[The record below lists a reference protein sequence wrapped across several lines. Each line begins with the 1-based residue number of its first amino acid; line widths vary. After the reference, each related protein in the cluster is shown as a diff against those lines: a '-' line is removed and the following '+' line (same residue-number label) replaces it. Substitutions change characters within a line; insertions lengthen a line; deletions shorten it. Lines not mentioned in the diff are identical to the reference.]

1 LDKDTIPCP
10 LDFPFTCFE
19 IKKGIR
25 KLKNGKKEGP
35 DLILNEFIKTG
46 SQTMTL
52 TLVKLFNKILQC
64 GKFPSVWNHSL
75 ISSIYKSGD
84 PNDCNNYRGIS
95 VTSCWCKL
103 FTSLLQKR
111 LGDFLESKK
120 LISFNQGGFRGGYRT
135 TDHIYR
141 FRKQIMPRVGWEI
154 PVVGI
159 PSGNYREIPSWEIL

>member
-1 LDKDTIPCP
+1 MDKDTIPCP

-19 IKKGIR
+19 IKKGIH
-25 KLKNGKKEGP
+25 KLKYGKKEGP

-95 VTSCWCKL
+95 VTSCLGKL

-111 LGDFLESKK
+111 LLVLTKVDSEVAIEQ
-120 LISFNQGGFRGGYRT
+120 LIIFTY
-135 TDHIYR
+135 
-141 FRKQIMPRVGWEI
+141 
-154 PVVGI
+154 
-159 PSGNYREIPSWEIL
+159 

>member
-1 LDKDTIPCP
+1 MDKDTIPCP

-25 KLKNGKKEGP
+25 KLKNGEKEGP

-75 ISSIYKSGD
+75 ISSIYKSG
-84 PNDCNNYRGIS
+84 G
-95 VTSCWCKL
+95 
-103 FTSLLQKR
+103 
-111 LGDFLESKK
+111 SK
-120 LISFNQGGFRGGYRT
+120 
-135 TDHIYR
+135 
-141 FRKQIMPRVGWEI
+141 
-154 PVVGI
+154 
-159 PSGNYREIPSWEIL
+159 

>member
-1 LDKDTIPCP
+1 MSPW
-10 LDFPFTCFE
+10 FPFYLFRDKERNPQT
-19 IKKGIR
+19 KKWE
-25 KLKNGKKEGP
+25 KKEGP
-35 DLILNEFIKTG
+35 DLILNEFIKTV

-84 PNDCNNYRGIS
+84 PNDCNNYRGIN
-95 VTSCWCKL
+95 VTSCLSKL

-111 LGDFLESKK
+111 LGDFLESKN

-135 TDHIYR
+135 TDHIYTM
-141 FRKQIMPRVGWEI
+141 KTLI
-154 PVVGI
+154 
-159 PSGNYREIPSWEIL
+159 NKY